1 MWGQKP
7 RRGTFETGLCFKNV
21 GCAARKNLEATE
33 PDRPCRA
40 IDSSVGKR
48 NTQQVA

>member
-1 MWGQKP
+1 
-7 RRGTFETGLCFKNV
+7 
-21 GCAARKNLEATE
+21 LEATE